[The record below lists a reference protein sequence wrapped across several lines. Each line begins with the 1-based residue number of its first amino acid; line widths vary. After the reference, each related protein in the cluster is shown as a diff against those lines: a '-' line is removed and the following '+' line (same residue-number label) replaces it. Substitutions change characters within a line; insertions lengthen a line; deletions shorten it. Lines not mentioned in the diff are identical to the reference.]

1 MKFKILIDGKN
12 IVRVECPGYATQR
25 FCVKVH
31 AGRITLENVFPNRGG
46 FTRGGAYIT
55 ASKPKTGASKKS
67 VERPSPEPVRRG
79 PIQFGPQDEV
89 DVYMDTEMRQPCEGQ
104 RFGSQPVRRGPIQFG
119 PQYEVDVYMDTEMRQ
134 PCEGQRFG
142 SQGLGGYGD
151 RLFKLDVWQPIPA
164 SREVVKNAASRR
176 KTLSRKKENFPSR
189 GTITKKKQFD
199 ESSMPTATSTPHQK
213 RRKTGLLSETTERE
227 PTQKVYIPSLRVDQ
241 TIILGKR
248 NADGLSI
255 RLNLVKAEAK
265 QRSQDLTTNPLLN
278 DLGKHQ
284 VTTSNGQPRS
294 ASLKSLEREQKRLTK
309 KIEKKMAKKKIEKKM
324 AKKIEEMKMANEK
337 KEKREML
344 RQKMV
349 KEEKERKMMLRQ
361 KMVKEKMA
369 KIAKKMAKEKMAEM
383 AKKMAKEKMAKIA
396 KKMAKEKMA
405 EMDKKMAKE
414 KMAKIAKKMAKEKMA
429 KIAKK
434 MAKEKMAKQMVRK
447 KMEKEKMAKKKTAKQ
462 LRDIMKNLINGKN

>member
-55 ASKPKTGASKKS
+55 ASKPKTVASKKS
-67 VERPSPEPVRRG
+67 VKRPATEPVRRR
-79 PIQFGPQDEV
+79 PIQFSLQDGV
-89 DVYMDTEMRQPCEGQ
+89 DVWMDTEMRQP
-104 RFGSQPVRRGPIQFG
+104 S
-119 PQYEVDVYMDTEMRQ
+119 
-134 PCEGQRFG
+134 EGQRFG

-164 SREVVKNAASRR
+164 SREVAKNAASRR
-176 KTLSRKKENFPSR
+176 KTLSRKKENFPLR
-189 GTITKKKQFD
+189 ATITKKKQFD

-213 RRKTGLLSETTERE
+213 RRKTGLLSETTERK
-227 PTQKVYIPSLRVDQ
+227 PTQKVYSPSLRVDQ

-248 NADGLSI
+248 NADGLSAKAFSMMTI
-255 RLNLVKAEAK
+255 RPSLVKAETK
-265 QRSQDLTTNPLLN
+265 QRSQDLMTSLN

-284 VTTSNGQPRS
+284 VTTSNGQRHS
-294 ASLKSLEREQKRLTK
+294 ASLKSLEREQKRLTKK

-369 KIAKKMAKEKMAEM
+369 KIAKKI
-383 AKKMAKEKMAKIA
+383 AKEKMAKIA
-396 KKMAKEKMA
+396 
-405 EMDKKMAKE
+405 KKMAKE

-447 KMEKEKMAKKKTAKQ
+447 KMEKEKMAKQKMAKQ
-462 LRDIMKNLINGKN
+462 LRDIMKNLNNGKN